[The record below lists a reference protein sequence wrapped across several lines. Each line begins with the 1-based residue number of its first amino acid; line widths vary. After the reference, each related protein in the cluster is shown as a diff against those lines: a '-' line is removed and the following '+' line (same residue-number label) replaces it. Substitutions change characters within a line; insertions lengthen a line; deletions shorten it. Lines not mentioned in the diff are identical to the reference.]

1 MLIPSPW
8 ELSLPRGSSIPLLKS
23 CLLPLASPLLT
34 TASFYLFLKRRN
46 FSFSRQIL
54 CPLIHLRVLL
64 IYNNQIVIELF
75 CICMFYLF
83 PPIELY
89 PSDYKYIR
97 YFSLQQTT
105 PFLVLINESV
115 CTWEV
120 PMLGPVQGQDGQCPR
135 SQTAGP
141 AASQV
146 IFNVFRLSEDA
157 ASLCTLSGSS
167 CPYFSSTHC

>member
-89 PSDYKYIR
+89 PSDYKYIQ
-97 YFSLQQTT
+97 YFSPQQTT

>member
-89 PSDYKYIR
+89 PSDYKYIQ

-120 PMLGPVQGQDGQCPR
+120 PMLGPVQGQDGQCPW

>member
-89 PSDYKYIR
+89 PSDYKYIQ

>member
-1 MLIPSPW
+1 MLIPSPR
-8 ELSLPRGSSIPLLKS
+8 ELSLTLGSSIPLLKS
-23 CLLPLASPLLT
+23 CLLPSASPLLT
-34 TASFYLFLKRRN
+34 AASFYLFLKRRN

-64 IYNNQIVIELF
+64 IYNNQIVIELL
-75 CICMFYLF
+75 CICLFYLF
-83 PPIELY
+83 PPIESY

-115 CTWEV
+115 CMWEV

-146 IFNVFRLSEDA
+146 IFNVSDSEDA
-157 ASLCTLSGSS
+157 AALCTLSGSS